1 MTPALRQAAAAAGA
15 EPAAPPA
22 FDVERVRRDF
32 PALDQTVHGKP
43 LVYLDS
49 AATALKPQAVIDAV
63 TGVYS
68 RDCANIH
75 RAVHLLSQRATAG
88 YERAREAVRRFVNA
102 GSADEIIFTRGTT
115 EGINLVAQSWG
126 RANLREGDEVLI
138 TGLEHHSN
146 IVPWQLVCGQTGAHL
161 VVAPITDDG
170 EVRLEDVKARL
181 TDRTKIVAVAQVSN
195 ALGTVLP
202 LRPIIDA
209 AHDAGALVLVDGA
222 QGAPHVGVDVQALGC
237 DFYALSGHKLYG
249 PTGAGALFG
258 KRALLEE
265 MPPYQGGGDMILSVT
280 FEETLY
286 AEVPHKFEA
295 GTPNIA
301 GVIGMGAAIEYLEA
315 LGVQAAEAHEAA
327 LLAYGTEVL
336 EAIPGVRIVG
346 KARDKVAVLSFVMD
360 AAHPHDIGTIVDAE
374 GVAIRT
380 GHHCAQPVM
389 ERYCIAAT
397 ARASLGLYNTREDID
412 ALGRAL
418 TRVQE
423 MFG

>member
-1 MTPALRQAAAAAGA
+1 M
-15 EPAAPPA
+15 
-22 FDVERVRRDF
+22 
-32 PALDQTVHGKP
+32 
-43 LVYLDS
+43 
-49 AATALKPQAVIDAV
+49 
-63 TGVYS
+63 
-68 RDCANIH
+68 
-75 RAVHLLSQRATAG
+75 
-88 YERAREAVRRFVNA
+88 
-102 GSADEIIFTRGTT
+102 
-115 EGINLVAQSWG
+115 
-126 RANLREGDEVLI
+126 
-138 TGLEHHSN
+138 
-146 IVPWQLVCGQTGAHL
+146 PWQLVCGQTGAHL